1 METIL
6 PTTAMDWLIL
16 TVTISAYA
24 ILIVGIFKKRGM
36 KSQSFFTNLLWAI
49 LDVLVY
55 FAAFEEQSSSLMLVF
70 GCILGSFTVSIL
82 LLVYDKRKK
91 WTKDE
96 SITLSIICVVVF
108 LWIYSGSNLLGLTLA
123 VIAEIIAGWPQMKKS
138 WKKPGSR
145 LTLIS
150 YVLFLIVYSLSIYNS
165 PDWQL
170 KNVIFPIAFFVYCI
184 GDTLPLIIKWW
195 KIEKRSELIKN
206 I

>member
-1 METIL
+1 
-6 PTTAMDWLIL
+6 MDWLIL

-36 KSQSFFTNLLWAI
+36 KSQSFFTNLLWSI

-55 FAAFEEQSSSLMLVF
+55 ITAIEEQSSSLMLVF
-70 GCILGSFTVSIL
+70 GCILGSFSVSIL
-82 LLVYDKRKK
+82 LIKYDKKK
-91 WTKDE
+91 RWTKDE
-96 SITLSIICVVVF
+96 SITLSIVFVVVF
-108 LWIYSGSNLLGLTLA
+108 LWLYSGSNLLGLTLA

-145 LTLIS
+145 ITLTS
-150 YVLFLIVYSLSIYNS
+150 YVLFLVVYILSIYNA

-170 KNVIFPIAFFVYCI
+170 KNVIFPVAFFIYCI

-195 KIEKRSELIKN
+195 KIEKRSESIKR

>member
-1 METIL
+1 MEKIFPVTS
-6 PTTAMDWLIL
+6 MDWLIL

-36 KSQSFFTNLLWAI
+36 KSQSFFTNLLWSI

-55 FAAFEEQSSSLMLVF
+55 ITAIEEQSSSLMLVF
-70 GCILGSFTVSIL
+70 GCILGSFSVSIL
-82 LLVYDKRKK
+82 LIKYDKKK
-91 WTKDE
+91 RWTKDE
-96 SITLSIICVVVF
+96 SITLSIVFVVVF
-108 LWIYSGSNLLGLTLA
+108 LWLYSGSNLLGLTLA

-145 LTLIS
+145 ITLTS
-150 YVLFLIVYSLSIYNS
+150 YVLFLVVYILSIYNA

-170 KNVIFPIAFFVYCI
+170 KNVIFPVAFFIYCI

-195 KIEKRSELIKN
+195 KIEKRSESIKR

>member
-6 PTTAMDWLIL
+6 PATAMDWLIL
-16 TVTISAYA
+16 TVTILAYG
-24 ILIVGIFKKRGM
+24 ILIAGIFQKKGM

-55 FAAFEEQSSSLMLVF
+55 IAAFEEQSSSLMLVF
-70 GCILGSFTVSIL
+70 GCILGSLTVSIL
-82 LLVYDKRKK
+82 LLKYDKKKK

-96 SITLSIICVVVF
+96 SITLLIVCLVVF
-108 LWIYSGSNLLGLTLA
+108 LWLYSGSNLLGLTLA

-145 LTLIS
+145 LTLLS
-150 YVLFLIVYSLSIYNS
+150 YFLFLIVYSLSIYNS

-195 KIEKRSELIKN
+195 KIERRNKLIKS